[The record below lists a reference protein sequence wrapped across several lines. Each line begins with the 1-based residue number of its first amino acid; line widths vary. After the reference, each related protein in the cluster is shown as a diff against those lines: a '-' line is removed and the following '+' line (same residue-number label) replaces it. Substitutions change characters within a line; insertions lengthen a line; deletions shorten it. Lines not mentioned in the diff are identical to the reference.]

1 MSLHGQ
7 RKKIYYQKE
16 WEWNSVQIFSAINYN
31 PPCPKTETVDCHFS
45 LEHAEMSIVNQQ
57 HCSSFNLPKA
67 HTNGPKDLKKNIE
80 NLMKI
85 VFYFAMRDWAEKEFS
100 FECELQKK
108 NWENIEKTYQNK
120 ISFKNLLKYMFFQ
133 RKIIPANSL
142 HNNRWE
148 HIQKVYRI

>member
-85 VFYFAMRDWAEKEFS
+85 VFILQWEIE
-100 FECELQKK
+100 QKK
-108 NWENIEKTYQNK
+108 KIFLWMWITKKELEKYR
-120 ISFKNLLKYMFFQ
+120 KNL
-133 RKIIPANSL
+133 S
-142 HNNRWE
+142 E
-148 HIQKVYRI
+148 